1 MTAPDVYAALKFWLP
16 MVTAFGLII
25 RAYHSAAGGITSW
38 ADKLLNNHL
47 SHIQAGTERTATLL
61 EQSQRELKMYQKED
75 SAVQRN
81 IVTALEVLKDRM

>member
-25 RAYHSAAGGITSW
+25 KAYHSAAGGITSW

-47 SHIQAGTERTATLL
+47 SHIQAATEKTAALL
-61 EQSQRELKMYQKED
+61 EQSQKEQKAYQEKD
-75 SAVQRN
+75 ALVQHD
-81 IVTALEVLKDRM
+81 ITTSLAILKDRQ